1 MRRLKT
7 FLADV
12 YFTVDPRSLGLFRIG
27 FGAVLFFDLYRRFL
41 GLDYWYTNQGI
52 LPNHTLLWSPPGR
65 HILSFFY
72 TLSTHDEALGGM
84 LVCAAVFAA
93 YTLGWHTKLFQVL
106 ALVCLVSLDARIPG
120 LENGGDVVLNLL
132 CVWSLFL
139 PLGRR
144 FSLDALLASLRARRE
159 RGPDDL
165 ADRDSMRVG
174 DVPVRSLAMFAL
186 ILQFFAIYLF
196 NVAHKTGPSWKT
208 GTAVHLVLHQDRIVT
223 ALGVWM
229 RDLPVEFLRFM
240 AYSTLVIETLGVA
253 LIISPIFIRYTRLLA
268 FFLMPFLHV
277 AFAACLD
284 LGPFSYAM
292 MAFFPLLLHRTH
304 WDWVTSWSAR
314 RRPERIVHFDATC
327 GICFQFARILARLDR
342 AGRIR
347 LLPNDAASLPAGLD
361 PTLADHSILVRDTA
375 TGALYTRTHGMAEII
390 RALPCG
396 GPVWLLLRVPGVSTL
411 CDVAYD
417 AVARNRARL
426 SQWSGFAACGVGPVA
441 LRAAADAEEPTPG
454 ARSFARARWLT
465 GQVLCAIVL
474 AATITEVSRA
484 NAAMPARLRLPQPQF
499 LRSIIEY
506 GRLFQGWRMFAPHAP
521 PEDFNVS
528 VEAWT
533 VDGRMVDPYNE
544 VASRQ
549 KKPPFTEI
557 PARLGQD
564 QFFTSYSLFI
574 HEGSYR
580 PYWGAFQ
587 EWILHY
593 HERTGH
599 PKDRIVRFVAY
610 KLSDRSP
617 PMGQTKP
624 RDFRKRAFI
633 TYPPG
638 AR

>member
-1 MRRLKT
+1 MRRLQT

-12 YFTVDPRSLGLFRIG
+12 YLTVDPRSLGLFRIG

-41 GLDYWYTNQGI
+41 GLDYWYTNAGI

-72 TLSTHDEALGGM
+72 TLSTHNEALWGM

-132 CVWSLFL
+132 CVWTLFL

-144 FSLDALLASLRARRE
+144 FSVDALLASLRARRE

-165 ADRDSMRVG
+165 ADRDAMRVG
-174 DVPVRSLAMFAL
+174 DAPVRSLAMLAL

-196 NVAHKTGPSWKT
+196 NVVHKTGPSWKI
-208 GTAVHLVLHQDRIVT
+208 GTSVHLVLHQDRIVT

-229 RDLPVEFLRFM
+229 RDLPVELLRFM
-240 AYSTLVIETLGVA
+240 AYSTLVIETLGVV
-253 LIISPIFIRYTRLLA
+253 LIITPILFRHARLLA
-268 FFLMPFLHV
+268 FFLMPSLHV
-277 AFAACLD
+277 AFAVCLD

-304 WDWVTSWSAR
+304 WDAVTRRSAR
-314 RRPERIVHFDATC
+314 RRPERIAHFDATC
-327 GICFQFARILARLDR
+327 GICFQFARVLARLDR

-361 PTLADHSILVRDTA
+361 PALADRSILVRDAA
-375 TGALYTRTHGMAEII
+375 TGALYTRTRGIAELV

-396 GPVWLLLRVPGVSTL
+396 GPLWLLLRLPGLSSL
-411 CDVAYD
+411 CDLAYD
-417 AVARNRARL
+417 AIARNRARL
-426 SQWSGFAACGVGPVA
+426 SQWLGFAACGVGPVA
-441 LRAAADAEEPTPG
+441 LRAAADADDPTPA
-454 ARSFARARWLT
+454 ARSFARARWAT
-465 GQVLCAIVL
+465 GQVLCAIVM

-484 NAAMPARLRLPQPQF
+484 NAAVPASLRLPQPRF

-533 VDGRMVDPYNE
+533 MDGRMVDPYNE

-574 HEGSYR
+574 HEGPYR
-580 PYWGAFQ
+580 PYWGAFEQ
-587 EWILHY
+587 WILHY
-593 HERTGH
+593 HERTGR
-599 PKDRIVRFVAY
+599 PRDRIVRFVAY

-624 RDFRKRAFI
+624 DNFRKKAFI